1 MFGRTTFNGLTDT
14 DLYRLEQI
22 SKGVER
28 DAKVLQDRNPDNAD
42 FQNLTFLILQL
53 GRVCTMQ
60 TQALRSI
67 R

>member
-14 DLYRLEQI
+14 DLYRLERI

-28 DAKVLQDRNPDNAD
+28 DAKVLQNRHTDNAD

>member
-14 DLYRLEQI
+14 DLYRLERI

-28 DAKVLQDRNPDNAD
+28 DAKVLQNRHPDNAD